1 MSDTVKTNSLLEEI
15 QNELDAKYI
24 EYAKKEFNLKLEHF
38 NKIKPLCEKRDEFI
52 KQNPD
57 VLFDFW
63 EKAFQ
68 NYDFGQEL
76 LPSDL
81 ENKYDSKWIKSLK

>member
-52 KQNPD
+52 K
-57 VLFDFW
+57 
-63 EKAFQ
+63 
-68 NYDFGQEL
+68 
-76 LPSDL
+76 
-81 ENKYDSKWIKSLK
+81 